1 MWRTIRIKEEAYSI
15 IKKIA
20 KEEGKSMCEVLSEI
34 VTKQRE
40 SNIKE
45 GEMGLEAKAALTVL
59 IAELDS
65 ILRDTRIPAERK
77 VEKIEALLYT
87 WIVANKLPVWEV
99 HRENGFVMIEAKNDE
114 HSQNS

>member
-1 MWRTIRIKEEAYSI
+1 MWRTVRIRQREYDF

-20 KEEGKSMCEVLSEI
+20 KEEKKSMCEVLSEI
-34 VTKQRE
+34 VAERE
-40 SNIKE
+40 KNNIKE
-45 GEMGLEAKAALTVL
+45 GEIGLEAKAALTVL

-77 VEKIEALLYT
+77 VEKIKALLYT

-99 HRENGFVMIEAKNDE
+99 RHENGFAMIEVKGGGSGRN
-114 HSQNS
+114 